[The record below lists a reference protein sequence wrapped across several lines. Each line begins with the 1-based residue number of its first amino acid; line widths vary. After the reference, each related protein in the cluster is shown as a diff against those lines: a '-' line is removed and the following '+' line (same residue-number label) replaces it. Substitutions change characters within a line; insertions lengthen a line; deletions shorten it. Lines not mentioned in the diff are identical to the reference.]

1 MKRQFKLFFII
12 LITAVAASALTLFI
26 TGNTTILG
34 QGSAALSNS
43 KFEKFNKAYEQI
55 KSDYYQKTDDS
66 KLVDGAIKGMISS
79 LDDPYSSYMDPQ
91 EGKSFGE
98 TISASFEGI
107 GAQVEEKDGNILIV
121 SPIKGS
127 PAEKAGIKPNDQIL
141 KVDGKSVKGL
151 NVSEAVALIRG
162 KKGTNVKLVLHRA
175 GVGDLN
181 LSIKR
186 DTIPVETVYSEMKK
200 GGIGEIQI
208 TSFSESTAKELN
220 SAIDSL
226 EKQGAKGYIL
236 DLRGNPG
243 GLMDEAIKMS
253 NMFID
258 KGKNIMQVEYKDGT
272 KEVMKAT
279 KERKVT
285 KPTVVLVNDGTA
297 SAAEIMSAALH
308 ESSGIP
314 LIGEK
319 TFGKGTVQTAKDYS
333 DGSTVKLTIA
343 KWLTADGEW
352 IHKKGIKPQYQ
363 VKLPDYANLPYLDA
377 EKTYQYGDSG
387 TTVTNA
393 QKMLKALG
401 YSVNVNGTY
410 DKAFEQAVKQ
420 FQAKEKLKETGILT
434 GDTTAKLMTD
444 LQKQL
449 ADNDT
454 QMKKA
459 VETLNKNMKK

>member
-1 MKRQFKLFFII
+1 
-12 LITAVAASALTLFI
+12 
-26 TGNTTILG
+26 
-34 QGSAALSNS
+34 
-43 KFEKFNKAYEQI
+43 
-55 KSDYYQKTDDS
+55 
-66 KLVDGAIKGMISS
+66 
-79 LDDPYSSYMDPQ
+79 
-91 EGKSFGE
+91 
-98 TISASFEGI
+98 
-107 GAQVEEKDGNILIV
+107 
-121 SPIKGS
+121 
-127 PAEKAGIKPNDQIL
+127 
-141 KVDGKSVKGL
+141 
-151 NVSEAVALIRG
+151 
-162 KKGTNVKLVLHRA
+162 
-175 GVGDLN
+175 
-181 LSIKR
+181 
-186 DTIPVETVYSEMKK
+186 
-200 GGIGEIQI
+200 
-208 TSFSESTAKELN
+208 
-220 SAIDSL
+220 
-226 EKQGAKGYIL
+226 
-236 DLRGNPG
+236 
-243 GLMDEAIKMS
+243 MDEAIKMS

-363 VKLPDYANLPYLDA
+363 VKLPEYANLPYLDA
-377 EKTYQYGDSG
+377 KKTYKYGDSG

-410 DKAFEQAVKQ
+410 NKAFEQAVKQ
-420 FQAKEKLKETGILT
+420 FQAKEKLKQTGILT

-454 QMKKA
+454 QMKQA
-459 VETLNKNMKK
+459 VETLNKNMK